1 MKEYRA
7 RIVDDI
13 LEFKLKSKGAVLI
26 EGAKWCGKTT
36 TASQVANSMLLIQE
50 NLTQNREMA
59 ELSPARLLQGETP
72 RLIDEWQLAPQLW
85 DAVRVEVD
93 KRDAFGQFMLTGS
106 AVPPSNEKITHT
118 GTGRITRMKMR
129 PMTLYESGESTGSV
143 SLKAL
148 FAGMDDVEGETNVN
162 LEQIAFL
169 ICRGGWPKAIG
180 QASDVA
186 LIQAFDYFDAVV
198 SSDISRVDNVERD
211 EERTRNLL
219 RSYSRFIG
227 SQAKIPTIVDDVK
240 ANDVENLSDGTIR
253 SYINALKKLFV
264 LEDSPAWNP
273 NLRSKTAIR
282 TSETRYYTD
291 PSIGVAAMGAGP
303 NDLMNDLETMGLFFE
318 NMCIRDLRV
327 YAEKVDGK
335 VYHYRD
341 RSGLECDAVVHL
353 RNGQYGLIEIKL
365 GGEKL
370 IAEGIATLT
379 KLTEQIDVQ
388 KMKSPTF
395 RMILTA
401 TGTYAYRTKD
411 GIFIVPL
418 TCLKD

>member
-7 RIVDDI
+7 RIVDEI

-169 ICRGGWPKAIG
+169 ICRGGWPKAVG

-388 KMKSPTF
+388 KMKSPAF